1 MAGGGASCCRG
12 AGAAPVKP
20 PPLRPPVC
28 DRYLAVTWPLTV
40 DRWLR
45 QPSPSPP
52 QPSQVFKKSRSPATT
67 RETSICPL
75 RTCFFLSPP
84 STLVSCAC
92 ALFSNAELGEFSES
106 DECGCGNQR
115 GCGGAAAQVLQGGA
129 VISARLSIDVCL
141 SAGLGPRESA
151 RVYRFVSCLSPAF
164 RS

>member
-1 MAGGGASCCRG
+1 M
-12 AGAAPVKP
+12 KP

-45 QPSPSPP
+45 QPSLP
-52 QPSQVFKKSRSPATT
+52 VTATAEPGFQKVTLPCHYT